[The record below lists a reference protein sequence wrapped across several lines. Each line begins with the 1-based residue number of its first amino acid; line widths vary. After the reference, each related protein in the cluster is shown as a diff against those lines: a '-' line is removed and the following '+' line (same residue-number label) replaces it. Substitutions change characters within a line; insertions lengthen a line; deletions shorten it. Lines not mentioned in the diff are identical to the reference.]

1 MPFELKPFSKDVNRK
16 DFCCGKPELDK
27 YFVEQL
33 GQDEG
38 RDAARAHLLVDG
50 DTNTVAGFFTI
61 SAGAVELT
69 RLPESLLK
77 KVARYAQVPAAVIG
91 RLAVDRRFKGQGL
104 GGLLLIEA
112 LAMVVSGP
120 LAVTVVLVDAK
131 DEDAAA
137 FYRKF
142 GFAALQ
148 DVDPLK
154 MFMTAKAARN
164 AIGAQKK

>member
-1 MPFELKPFSKDVNRK
+1 MSFTLVPYSKQINRK
-16 DFCCGKPELDK
+16 DFCCGNPELDK

-38 RDAARAHLLVDG
+38 RDAARAHLLLSG
-50 DTNTVAGFFTI
+50 DTVAGFFTI

-69 RLPESLLK
+69 RLPEDLLK
-77 KVARYAQVPAAVIG
+77 KVARYAQVPAAIIG
-91 RLAVDRRFKGQGL
+91 RLAVDQKFKGQGL

-131 DEDAAA
+131 DEEAAA
-137 FYRKF
+137 FYRKH

-154 MFMTAKAARN
+154 LFMTAKAARN
-164 AIGAQKK
+164 AIGAQKI

>member
-1 MPFELKPFSKDVNRK
+1 MSFKLVPFSKAIDRK
-16 DFCCGKPELDK
+16 AFCCGKPALDR
-27 YFVEQL
+27 YFAEQL

-38 RDAARAHLLVDG
+38 RDAARAHLLLSG
-50 DTNTVAGFFTI
+50 DTVAGFFTI

-69 RLPESLLK
+69 RLPEGLLK

-91 RLAVDRRFKGQGL
+91 RLAVDEKFKGQGL

-137 FYRKF
+137 FYRRH

-154 MFMTAKAARN
+154 LFMTAKDARR
-164 AIGAQKK
+164 AIEDAGK